1 MLDID
6 KLIEELENNGVSK
19 DSITKILDIITGKED
34 EVFGEDVS
42 NEDTL
47 TQVELALI
55 NEVDPL
61 KKTRLA
67 AKILSMRLE
76 E

>member
-1 MLDID
+1 MIDID

-34 EVFGEDVS
+34 EVYGEDVS

-47 TQVELALI
+47 TQVELALM